1 MRESESSI
9 WVGMSPRRELCLITR
24 LESRGS
30 VADTFTIE
38 YYIIDYLEV
47 VRDEYDSPVCKCV
60 DIRYIQSNHFP
71 SRMPVELLQ
80 GTKRPKIYQLWHRT
94 QSD

>member
-1 MRESESSI
+1 
-9 WVGMSPRRELCLITR
+9 MSPRRELCLITR

-30 VADTFTIE
+30 VAGTFTIE
-38 YYIIDYLEV
+38 YRIDYLKV
-47 VRDEYDSPVCKCV
+47 VHDEYDSPVCKCV
-60 DIRYIQSNHFP
+60 HIRYIQSNHFP

-80 GTKRPKIYQLWHRT
+80 GTKRPKIYQLWHKI